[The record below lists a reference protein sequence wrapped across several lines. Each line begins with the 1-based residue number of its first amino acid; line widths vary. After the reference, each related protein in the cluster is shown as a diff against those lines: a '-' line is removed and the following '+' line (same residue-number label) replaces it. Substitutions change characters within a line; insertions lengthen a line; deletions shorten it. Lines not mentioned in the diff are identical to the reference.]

1 MRLTCPHCQSPLNLP
16 DDKVPKGQRFKL
28 TCPQCTKPFI
38 VDPENKTAQTAVPP
52 PEPDPPA
59 HTEEMEFY
67 PPGAKVAFLFV
78 QDPDWVTAL
87 KHCLKQREYH
97 VAVAGDQAEALRRI
111 DAVGYHL
118 IFIEQ
123 TPGAVDVVR
132 RVHAWAGIQRRSV
145 NVILIGHEFQS
156 LHPRAAFRHGVNGYF
171 HHADS
176 QNTPWLVQSAIDGY
190 DEFYK
195 VWRLA
200 AQTLNKVH
208 V

>member
-16 DDKVPKGQRFKL
+16 DDKVPEGRRFKL
-28 TCPQCTKPFI
+28 ACPKCTEPFI
-38 VDPENKTAQTAVPP
+38 VDPENMTTKTEVSP
-52 PEPDPPA
+52 PEPDSPVQ
-59 HTEEMEFY
+59 TGELEFY

-78 QDPDWVTAL
+78 RDPDWVAGL
-87 KHCLKQREYH
+87 MHCLKQREYH
-97 VAVAGDQAEALRRI
+97 VALAGNQAEALRRI
-111 DAVGYHL
+111 DAVAYQL

-123 TPGAVDVVR
+123 TPEAFDVLR

-145 NVILIGHEFQS
+145 NVILIGHEFKS
-156 LHPRAAFRHGVNGYF
+156 LHPQAAFRHGVNGYF
-171 HHADS
+171 HHADR
-176 QNTPWLVQSAIDGY
+176 QNTPMLVQSAIAGY

-200 AQTLNKVH
+200 AQTLSKVH